1 MTNKTT
7 KNYGFSTVFLQF
19 LGFGSNFSAPNYQ
32 IDSVDSFASLE
43 TPGGLKGIKVV
54 ELFVFEK
61 YFSCFLDGGA
71 AWQKKLF
78 S

>member
-1 MTNKTT
+1 MNI
-7 KNYGFSTVFLQF
+7 
-19 LGFGSNFSAPNYQ
+19 LGFRSNFSAPNYE

-43 TPGGLKGIKVV
+43 TPGGLKGIELV

>member
-43 TPGGLKGIKVV
+43 TPGGLKGIKVE
-54 ELFVFEK
+54 ELFQLFFGWWCRLAK
-61 YFSCFLDGGA
+61 KNCFLKIEA
-71 AWQKKLF
+71 
-78 S
+78 